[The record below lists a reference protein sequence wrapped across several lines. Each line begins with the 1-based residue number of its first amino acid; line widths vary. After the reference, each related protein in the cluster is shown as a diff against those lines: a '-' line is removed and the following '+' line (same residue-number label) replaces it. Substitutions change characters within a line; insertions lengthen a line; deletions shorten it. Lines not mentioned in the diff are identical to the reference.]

1 MYEFLMK
8 IGFSKE
14 DSEYLSSV
22 CDTLTEDKEI
32 KIMAD
37 IENIGINEY
46 LKKIGFDEE
55 EIEEILEYANSEI
68 DRKVLHEKVKYL
80 ISLGLEARQIRIVL
94 EEDLLFMT
102 EDIEMIKENGA
113 FLVTILDEEEIKN
126 TIETT
131 PEILTVKKEDLE
143 RNYNLLKLVIPDEE
157 SLKIVIQDRGELLT
171 YKPDYLSDKF
181 TFFVSEGLKDNI
193 LKIIIDNVEVFD
205 LDNDE
210 IDLEELKY

>member
-1 MYEFLMK
+1 MPMMNIFM
-8 IGFSKE
+8 
-14 DSEYLSSV
+14 
-22 CDTLTEDKEI
+22 EDKEI

-37 IENIGINEY
+37 IENIGLDEY

>member
-1 MYEFLMK
+1 
-8 IGFSKE
+8 
-14 DSEYLSSV
+14 
-22 CDTLTEDKEI
+22 
-32 KIMAD
+32 MAD

-46 LKKIGFDEE
+46 LKKIGFDAE

-102 EDIEMIKENGA
+102 EDIEMIKENGASSLISPWIYTVENGA

-181 TFFVSEGLKDNI
+181 TFFVSEGLKENI

>member
-1 MYEFLMK
+1 M
-8 IGFSKE
+8 
-14 DSEYLSSV
+14 
-22 CDTLTEDKEI
+22 
-32 KIMAD
+32 
-37 IENIGINEY
+37 
-46 LKKIGFDEE
+46 
-55 EIEEILEYANSEI
+55 
-68 DRKVLHEKVKYL
+68 
-80 ISLGLEARQIRIVL
+80 
-94 EEDLLFMT
+94 
-102 EDIEMIKENGA
+102 
-113 FLVTILDEEEIKN
+113 
-126 TIETT
+126 
-131 PEILTVKKEDLE
+131 KKEDLE